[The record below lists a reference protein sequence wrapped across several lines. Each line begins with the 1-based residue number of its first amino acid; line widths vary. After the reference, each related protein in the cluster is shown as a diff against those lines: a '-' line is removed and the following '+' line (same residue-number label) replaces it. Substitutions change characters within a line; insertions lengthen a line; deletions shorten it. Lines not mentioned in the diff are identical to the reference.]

1 MCPWLNIIHTRIQ
14 AHLGTRQR
22 KTPSEKKGKE
32 TEKKETTKHLKRLSV
47 DIISA
52 RNNLV
57 KGDGTSLQD
66 SALALLLACL
76 GQKGSAG
83 SSFENLTDTFIGP
96 GRAFEVLVGAD
107 LLADF
112 LTLDDKERTYQWPAP
127 KVGESHLSTYLVGRD
142 GLLGGLVQLF
152 IGLRVVTKIHLA
164 ANKDD
169 GQALAE
175 MEDLGNPL
183 KE

>member
-1 MCPWLNIIHTRIQ
+1 MEHANGRPL
-14 AHLGTRQR
+14 LR
-22 KTPSEKKGKE
+22 KKEKRNR
-32 TEKKETTKHLKRLSV
+32 KKETTKHLKRLSV

-83 SSFENLTDTFIGP
+83 SSFENLTNTFVGP

-112 LTLDDKERTYQWPAP
+112 LTLDDKERNYQ
-127 KVGESHLSTYLVGRD
+127 
-142 GLLGGLVQLF
+142 
-152 IGLRVVTKIHLA
+152 
-164 ANKDD
+164 
-169 GQALAE
+169 
-175 MEDLGNPL
+175 
-183 KE
+183 